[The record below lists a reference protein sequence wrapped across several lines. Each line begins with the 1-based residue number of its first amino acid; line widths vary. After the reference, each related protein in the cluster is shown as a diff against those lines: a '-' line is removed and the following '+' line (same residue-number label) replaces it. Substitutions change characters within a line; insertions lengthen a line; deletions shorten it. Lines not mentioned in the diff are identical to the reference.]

1 MRLLSWKWSC
11 SVLALS
17 AGLPLGSEASAQ
29 SAMSLPE
36 VTVQG
41 ATLEAKRATP
51 PKAGPAQSPAT
62 EPSQQPSSDD
72 LGGVP
77 LDKIGSAVTVVTGEQ
92 LRAQQLRH
100 AGDALRSLPGVAVN
114 RSGGYGSKTQVRI
127 RGAEGNHTLVLID
140 GIEANGTSDGEFDF
154 ADLLTEDIERIEV
167 IRGPQSGLYGSK
179 AIGGVINVITKGGK
193 GPLTASARI
202 EGGAYGTSDV
212 AARVSG
218 GNDKAWFAATVQESR
233 SQYFNI
239 ARSGSE
245 EDPARRTTLALKG
258 GATVMPGMVLD
269 FSVRNVS
276 KFSHTDKDD
285 VLPGGGP
292 LQVAVDAPETADTN
306 LFLGG
311 VKLTWDTLGGAYTHV
326 FRTSR
331 STFDQ
336 KTQTGFGPGD
346 NFSELNKVGYL
357 GTYRFATP
365 GFMSAK
371 HSLSGLVERELES
384 FTPGPPGQFGP
395 DGLERNRSRL
405 ATVGE
410 YRGEFF
416 DNLSITGAM
425 RHDDNDRFRD
435 YTTWRASASLMLKSV
450 GLRPHASIG
459 TGVALPGMFEQFG
472 SVLGEFVGNPN
483 LQPEESKGW
492 DAGVEF
498 TLLRNRAF
506 LDLTYFRTNLTNE
519 ITGFGNSLVNLTGES
534 KREGLEVALRTQ
546 LVPWLYAGASY
557 TFLDASEPNG
567 RPEVRRP
574 RHAGRAD
581 LTYLFDKGRGTFNVA
596 AIYNGRMQDDAFD
609 AGFNR
614 FRVTL
619 DDYWLV
625 TAAASYKLQKGVEV
639 FGRVENILNDHYEET
654 YGYNTPGMAAFAGL
668 KFTMGGP
675 EGFGAGW
682 AK

>member
-1 MRLLSWKWSC
+1 
-11 SVLALS
+11 
-17 AGLPLGSEASAQ
+17 
-29 SAMSLPE
+29 MSLPE

-51 PKAGPAQSPAT
+51 PKAGPAQSTAT

-92 LRAQQLRH
+92 LRAQQIRH

-154 ADLLTEDIERIEV
+154 SDLSAEDIERIEV

-179 AIGGVINVITKGGK
+179 AIGGVINILTKGGK
-193 GPLTASARI
+193 GPFTASARI

-218 GNDKAWFAATVQESR
+218 GNDKAWFAASAQERR

-245 EDPARRTTLALKG
+245 EDPARQTTLALKG
-258 GATVMPGMVLD
+258 GVTVMPGMVLD

-276 KFSHTDKDD
+276 KFVHADKDG

-292 LQVAVDAPETADTN
+292 LEVAVDAPNTADTN

-326 FRTSR
+326 LRTSR

-336 KTQTGFGPGD
+336 KTQSTFGFSD
-346 NFSELNKVGYL
+346 NFSELNKFGYL

-384 FTPGPPGQFGP
+384 FTPGPATPGDFGP
-395 DGLERNRSRL
+395 DGLERNRSRVG
-405 ATVGE
+405 TVGE

-416 DNLSITGAM
+416 DSLSITGAL
-425 RHDDNDRFRD
+425 RHDDNDKFRD
-435 YTTWRASASLMLKSV
+435 FTTWRASASLMLKSV

-472 SVLGEFVGNPN
+472 SVLGDFIGNPN
-483 LQPEESKGW
+483 LQPEESRGW
-492 DAGVEF
+492 DAGIEF
-498 TLLRNRAF
+498 TLIRNRAF

-519 ITGFGNSLVNLTGES
+519 IAFNNTGSSLINRPVRASVRAWRWRCAPSSCRGCTRAPAIPTLTPAS
-534 KREGLEVALRTQ
+534 LMVLKRCGV
-546 LVPWLYAGASY
+546 
-557 TFLDASEPNG
+557 
-567 RPEVRRP
+567 
-574 RHAGRAD
+574 
-581 LTYLFDKGRGTFNVA
+581 RGTPVV
-596 AIYNGRMQDDAFD
+596 R
-609 AGFNR
+609 
-614 FRVTL
+614 T
-619 DDYWLV
+619 
-625 TAAASYKLQKGVEV
+625 
-639 FGRVENILNDHYEET
+639 
-654 YGYNTPGMAAFAGL
+654 
-668 KFTMGGP
+668 
-675 EGFGAGW
+675 
-682 AK
+682 

>member
-1 MRLLSWKWSC
+1 MT
-11 SVLALS
+11 
-17 AGLPLGSEASAQ
+17 
-29 SAMSLPE
+29 LPE
-36 VTVQG
+36 VTVEG

-51 PKAGPAQSPAT
+51 PKAGTAQPSAA

-72 LGGVP
+72 VGGVL

-92 LRAQQLRH
+92 LRAQQIRY
-100 AGDALRSLPGVAVN
+100 AGDALRGLPGVEVS

-154 ADLLTEDIERIEV
+154 ADLSTEDIERIEV
-167 IRGPQSGLYGSK
+167 IRGPQSDLYGSK

-193 GPLTASARI
+193 GPFTASARI

-218 GNDKAWFAATVQESR
+218 GNDKAWFAATAQESR

-239 ARSGSE
+239 ARTGSE

-269 FSVRNVS
+269 FSLRNVS
-276 KFSHTDKDD
+276 KFVHTDTDG
-285 VLPGGGP
+285 VPPGGI
-292 LQVAVDAPETADTN
+292 LQVARDAPDTADTN

-326 FRTSR
+326 FRANR

-336 KTQTGFGPGD
+336 KTENVAFGPGE
-346 NFSELNKVGYL
+346 NLSEINKYGYL

-365 GFMSAK
+365 GLLSAK
-371 HSLSGLVERELES
+371 HSVSGLIERELES
-384 FTPGPPGQFGP
+384 FTPRGLFV

-416 DNLSITGAM
+416 DSLSVTGAL
-425 RHDDNDRFRD
+425 RHDDNDKFRD
-435 YTTWRASASLMLKSV
+435 YTTWRASASLMLKSI

-472 SVLGEFVGNPN
+472 AALPTFVGNPN
-483 LQPEESKGW
+483 LQPEESRGW
-492 DAGVEF
+492 DAGIEF

-519 ITGFGNSLVNLTGES
+519 INGFGNSLINLAGES

-567 RPEVRRP
+567 APEVRRP

-596 AIYNGRMQDDAFD
+596 AIYNGRMQDDAFN

-639 FGRVENILNDHYEET
+639 FGRVENVLNDHYEEV
-654 YGYNTPGMAAFAGL
+654 YGYNTPGLAAFAGL

-675 EGFGAGW
+675 DGFGARG
-682 AK
+682 KP